1 MTARLGETTLRGVTV
16 NAEDL
21 YLDLLEQRA
30 EHPDLPNDQAT
41 RQLLLIGDF
50 VTSVEIEGLSA
61 WLKSVSESTR
71 PVSRWTE
78 LIETVEALSRIGA
91 LQSSQV
97 LLSLIPQLE
106 EHSGYDSWKEVL
118 EQQGLDRFEDELD
131 DIERIWALAESL
143 SLPMGTE

>member
-1 MTARLGETTLRGVTV
+1 M